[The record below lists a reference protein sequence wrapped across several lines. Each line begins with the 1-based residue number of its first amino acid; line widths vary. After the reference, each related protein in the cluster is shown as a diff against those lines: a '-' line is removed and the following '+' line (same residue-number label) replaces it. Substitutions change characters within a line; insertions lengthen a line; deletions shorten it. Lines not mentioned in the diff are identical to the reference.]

1 MKLKG
6 MQEINPSH
14 KSQQY
19 PWQALIILNVY
30 RLVVFIILV
39 LLYINFYLNEESFS
53 IKHILFGGAGV
64 VYFVLALGFLFQ
76 SIKQQIQFNHI
87 ATIGILS
94 DITFFAFLMSLNQG
108 LLINYGILMSIVVAA
123 GSVLVVGRVSLFF
136 AAWATICVL
145 VTQFYYAWHAEIT
158 LDAMQ
163 KTGFLCSTFFVIA
176 VISFS
181 LSKRIRQGEQ
191 LALEQEVNILTLEK
205 INALIIQTMEQG
217 ILVIDDQ
224 DRVVVS
230 NKAAWYLLGIN
241 YRVGNPLLSD
251 ISQPLM
257 TIVGQWREDS
267 NNINIPNALLE
278 LGIKP
283 KFTALT
289 DNEGRRKATLIF
301 IEDEI
306 EISKQAQQI
315 KLASLGRLTASIAH
329 EIRNPLSAIIHA
341 VQLIDE
347 TALSQQLIRLIS
359 IIKSNSRRVN
369 QIVESVL
376 QLSRRKMSVPQKI
389 NLSEWLEEFTQELS
403 SGYREPIYIDVKT
416 QLQQPEIMFDSNQL
430 KQVLENIC
438 ENGLYF
444 SKKKTGEYRLTLNIQ
459 EEPYTKVVYLDIYD
473 KGEGISHEAMNYIF
487 EPFYTTKPEGTGLGL
502 YVAREICQANGA
514 RITYLNTTD
523 SGGFFRI
530 LFL

>member
-1 MKLKG
+1 
-6 MQEINPSH
+6 
-14 KSQQY
+14 
-19 PWQALIILNVY
+19 
-30 RLVVFIILV
+30 
-39 LLYINFYLNEESFS
+39 
-53 IKHILFGGAGV
+53 
-64 VYFVLALGFLFQ
+64 
-76 SIKQQIQFNHI
+76 
-87 ATIGILS
+87 
-94 DITFFAFLMSLNQG
+94 
-108 LLINYGILMSIVVAA
+108 
-123 GSVLVVGRVSLFF
+123 
-136 AAWATICVL
+136 
-145 VTQFYYAWHAEIT
+145 
-158 LDAMQ
+158 
-163 KTGFLCSTFFVIA
+163 
-176 VISFS
+176 
-181 LSKRIRQGEQ
+181 
-191 LALEQEVNILTLEK
+191 
-205 INALIIQTMEQG
+205 
-217 ILVIDDQ
+217 DDQ

-502 YVAREICQANGA
+502 YVAREICQ
-514 RITYLNTTD
+514 
-523 SGGFFRI
+523 
-530 LFL
+530 

>member
-1 MKLKG
+1 
-6 MQEINPSH
+6 SH

-329 EIRNPLSAIIHA
+329 EIRN
-341 VQLIDE
+341 
-347 TALSQQLIRLIS
+347 
-359 IIKSNSRRVN
+359 
-369 QIVESVL
+369 
-376 QLSRRKMSVPQKI
+376 
-389 NLSEWLEEFTQELS
+389 
-403 SGYREPIYIDVKT
+403 
-416 QLQQPEIMFDSNQL
+416 
-430 KQVLENIC
+430 
-438 ENGLYF
+438 
-444 SKKKTGEYRLTLNIQ
+444 
-459 EEPYTKVVYLDIYD
+459 
-473 KGEGISHEAMNYIF
+473 
-487 EPFYTTKPEGTGLGL
+487 
-502 YVAREICQANGA
+502 
-514 RITYLNTTD
+514 
-523 SGGFFRI
+523 
-530 LFL
+530 